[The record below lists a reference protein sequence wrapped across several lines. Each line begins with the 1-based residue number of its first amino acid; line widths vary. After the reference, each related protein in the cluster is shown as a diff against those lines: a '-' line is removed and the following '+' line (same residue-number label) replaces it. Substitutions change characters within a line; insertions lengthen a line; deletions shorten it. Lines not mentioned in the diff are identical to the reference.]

1 MNEQIPIYP
10 DLAGK
15 VALVTGGSGG
25 IGAAS
30 CRLLAANGAK
40 VAVNGRD
47 GAKVD
52 ATVEAIRAEGREAV
66 GTPADCTDLAAI
78 ERMRRRVEG
87 TLGPV
92 DLLLAFA
99 GAAGRARDRWRI
111 LPRRSGTRAWTAAS
125 PPCS

>member
-25 IGAAS
+25 IGAAA
-30 CRLLAANGAK
+30 CRMLAANGAK

-47 GAKVD
+47 GAKID
-52 ATVEAIRAEGREAV
+52 ATVEAVRAEGGEAV
-66 GTPADCTDLAAI
+66 GAPADCTDFAAI

-87 TLGPV
+87 SLGPV
-92 DLLLAFA
+92 GLLLAFA
-99 GAAGRARDRWRI
+99 GGGGARPG
-111 LPRRSGTRAWTAAS
+111 PRKSS
-125 PPCS
+125 